1 MKCNLKN
8 NIIDFLN
15 RHQINSNDKFVLAV
29 STGVDSMVLLHLF
42 LQVTNNIVVA
52 HMNHQKRTQSDVE
65 EEFIIKYCAENNITC
80 YTKKLAN
87 KNEVNF
93 QSYAREER
101 YQFFHEV
108 CIKENAK
115 WIVLAHHLDDLAETM
130 IMKMMRSSSIT
141 SLAGIKEVMASKNS
155 IIIRPLLKV
164 RKSEILAYAKANN
177 VKYFDDYT
185 NDLDVYTRNQIRH
198 NVIPALLSIYPDAL
212 EKLNCLSLELNEASL
227 VISNIRDSYI
237 QNSVTFDNCIS
248 FSYSTFKDL
257 SEYLKQEVLFEL
269 LKKYSLSKA
278 NILELLKMI
287 ESSKQNIKNW
297 FKSKF
302 TFVKEYDKIMFYDYQ
317 IEKLDISFVIDSV
330 GKYQINDNISIN
342 VIENS
347 ANMITNLNQLWYN
360 IEELP
365 ITIRTRQDGD
375 RIKVGKGYKKVKDLL
390 IDEKVGIIKRD
401 NVLLA
406 TDKNGE
412 VLIVFGV
419 KRSSLLNKINKNVI
433 IELEEKNNG

>member
-1 MKCNLKN
+1 M
-8 NIIDFLN
+8 NID
-15 RHQINSNDKFVLAV
+15 
-29 STGVDSMVLLHLF
+29 G
-42 LQVTNNIVVA
+42 
-52 HMNHQKRTQSDVE
+52 
-65 EEFIIKYCAENNITC
+65 
-80 YTKKLAN
+80 
-87 KNEVNF
+87 
-93 QSYAREER
+93 
-101 YQFFHEV
+101 FF
-108 CIKENAK
+108 
-115 WIVLAHHLDDLAETM
+115 D
-130 IMKMMRSSSIT
+130 
-141 SLAGIKEVMASKNS
+141 
-155 IIIRPLLKV
+155 P
-164 RKSEILAYAKANN
+164 
-177 VKYFDDYT
+177 
-185 NDLDVYTRNQIRH
+185 
-198 NVIPALLSIYPDAL
+198 
-212 EKLNCLSLELNEASL
+212 
-227 VISNIRDSYI
+227 
-237 QNSVTFDNCIS
+237 
-248 FSYSTFKDL
+248 
-257 SEYLKQEVLFEL
+257 LFEL